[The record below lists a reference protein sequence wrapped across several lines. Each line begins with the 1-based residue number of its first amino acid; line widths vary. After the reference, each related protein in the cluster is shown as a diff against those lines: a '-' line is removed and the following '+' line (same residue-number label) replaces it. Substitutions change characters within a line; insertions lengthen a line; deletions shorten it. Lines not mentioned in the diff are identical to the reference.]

1 MRPFLPRTDP
11 IFCAPVLQSMP
22 VDPGETT
29 EAPEEVTVFPGQ
41 RPAIHALAI
50 PGASSMKARG
60 QGAEA
65 GSCGGTE

>member
-1 MRPFLPRTDP
+1 
-11 IFCAPVLQSMP
+11 MP
-22 VDPGETT
+22 VDSGETT
-29 EAPEEVTVFPGQ
+29 EAPEELTVLPGQ

-60 QGAEA
+60 QGTEA